1 MAPGWVDHNFLFLKK
16 IGPSRLLSS
25 GQWLIVILKAGLDAL
40 LGQFIAICLF
50 ASMKNLLLAAA
61 LLTTAAPA
69 MANPVHLFSINT
81 TNPRSIDFKG
91 TGTANFNNS
100 TGTQNNFNV
109 GSSTNLGVSGSINST
124 RDYGGTSD
132 GSLQLAGTSVMQ
144 QTIGTSG
151 NAANVQAAS
160 QAAGLAA
167 YTSANQFAKTLTESN
182 FGTSYD
188 ISKVGVTDASGNI
201 TNMSE
206 DLYRKADGS
215 VLTVN
220 DIASATDWQNA
231 KEEFERQKF
240 DTQYASDY
248 ATTLEQSQ
256 MVGTWK
262 YDATRTQLM
271 ALEQADR
278 GNFKGSY
285 SQYESY
291 FETLDDAGKIDAAGD
306 GAASAASDNTITKLT
321 REQWETGK
329 AKFIDNIALNNKVN
343 QSGVSLAEFVGASG
357 ESSSSESEQFGVIK
371 GDFKT
376 NNRAYLGSPGT
387 HTEWIA
393 AARTAADS
401 ALGANFDASKLYDAS
416 QSEAD
421 NVAAGNYASTIT
433 SADDW
438 STAWNAS
445 FESNYNDSQSNTA
458 FNSSESTVTVT
469 GVGNIANVNA
479 SGQSKFN
486 VKLTPREIP
495 TYETQ
500 VAAFNGKILD
510 PSGNVQTLGD
520 TPTSVGVDKLM
531 IFPEENGSASGSSGA
546 NLATSS
552 YANQS
557 NSENASAF
565 IQAFAAS
572 NSPALLTNQI
582 GTATVDPNATTN

>member
-1 MAPGWVDHNFLFLKK
+1 MK
-16 IGPSRLLSS
+16 
-25 GQWLIVILKAGLDAL
+25 LKAGSDAL

-81 TNPRSIDFKG
+81 ANPRSIDFKG

-109 GSSTNLGVSGSINST
+109 GSSTNLGVNGSINAT

-132 GSLQLAGTSVMQ
+132 GTLQLAGTSVMQ

-167 YTSANQFAKTLTESN
+167 YTSANQFAKSLTEQN
-182 FGTSYD
+182 FGTEYD
-188 ISKVGVTDASGNI
+188 ASKVGVVDASGNV
-201 TNMSE
+201 TNMSD
-206 DLYRKADGS
+206 DLYRDATGS
-215 VLTVN
+215 VLTT
-220 DIASATDWQNA
+220 DHISSATDWVNA
-231 KEEFERQKF
+231 KESFERQKF
-240 DTQYASDY
+240 DQQYASDY

-271 ALEQADR
+271 ALEEADR

-285 SQYESY
+285 NLYES
-291 FETLDDAGKIDAAGD
+291 FFGTLSDAEKVDAAGD
-306 GAASAASDNTITKLT
+306 GAANADSTILT
-321 REQWETGK
+321 REQWETAK
-329 AKFIDNIALNNKVN
+329 AKFVDNIVLNNRVN
-343 QSGVSLAEFVGASG
+343 QNGVSLADFVAASG
-357 ESSSSESEQFGVIK
+357 GSESSKNEQFGVIS

-376 NNRAYLGSPGT
+376 TNSASTGSTGS
-387 HTEWIA
+387 HQEWI
-393 AARTAADS
+393 DS
-401 ALGANFDASKLYDAS
+401 ARQTANSSLGVSFDANNIVQD
-416 QSEAD
+416 
-421 NVAAGNYASTIT
+421 AAGNDLTTEDA
-433 SADDW
+433 W
-438 STAWNAS
+438 LTAWNNS
-445 FESNYNDSQSNTA
+445 FDDAYTSSQSASTYNQ
-458 FNSSESTVTVT
+458 SESLVTVT

-486 VKLTPREIP
+486 VNLAPREIP
-495 TYETQ
+495 DYSAQ
-500 VAAFNGKILD
+500 VAALNGNILASD
-510 PSGNVQTLGD
+510 GTATAVTYNDGSDTKTNVVTAQ
-520 TPTSVGVDKLM
+520 PI

-546 NLATSS
+546 NLSTSS

-572 NSPALLTNQI
+572 NSPGLLESQV
-582 GTATVDPNATTN
+582 GTGT